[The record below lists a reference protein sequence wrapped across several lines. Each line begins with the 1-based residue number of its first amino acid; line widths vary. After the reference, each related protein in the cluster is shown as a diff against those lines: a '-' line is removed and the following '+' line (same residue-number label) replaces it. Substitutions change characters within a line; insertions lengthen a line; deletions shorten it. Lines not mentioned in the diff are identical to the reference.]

1 LLGGGVCVRGAG
13 RASARCLATAHQR
26 KKFTA
31 SEKFPSSCLID
42 KASEAS
48 VPRMKR
54 IFLISLALLVLH
66 VTGPRDDL
74 RWWLFLG
81 AALRLELDI
90 TPRHTPGRGMVFLF
104 ELVSPGFYV

>member
-1 LLGGGVCVRGAG
+1 MLGGGVCVRGAG
-13 RASARCLATAHQR
+13 RVSARCLATAHQR

-54 IFLISLALLVLH
+54 IFLISLALLVFA
-66 VTGPRDDL
+66 GDSPPR
-74 RWWLFLG
+74 
-81 AALRLELDI
+81 
-90 TPRHTPGRGMVFLF
+90 
-104 ELVSPGFYV
+104 